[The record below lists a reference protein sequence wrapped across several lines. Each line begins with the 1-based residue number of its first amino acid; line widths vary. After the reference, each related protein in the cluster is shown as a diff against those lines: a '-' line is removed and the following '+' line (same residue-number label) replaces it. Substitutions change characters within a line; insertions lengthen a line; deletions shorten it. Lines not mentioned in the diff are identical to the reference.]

1 MRSRKTNHQ
10 MPDPTIASSYDATT
24 LEAAQTHLAAIQS
37 QLPARRAL
45 TPKQRQALASVGD
58 KNLAFVSQAVELC
71 VANPEILPRA
81 IDAGET
87 VDKAESHARLLRLE
101 ARIEHLL
108 EAVRDVRIQLGSEL
122 YAVCLTVYELSGRPL
137 LGAGMKTGRATL
149 SRRFKKV
156 KGTDPET
163 PTPES

>member
-1 MRSRKTNHQ
+1 MANNA
-10 MPDPTIASSYDATT
+10 IASSYDATT

-87 VDKAESHARLLRLE
+87 VEKAESHARLLRLE

-108 EAVRDVRIQLGSEL
+108 EAVRDVRIQFGSEI

-149 SRRFKKV
+149 SRRFKKA
-156 KGTDPET
+156 KSTDPET
-163 PTPES
+163 PTPEPES